1 MEVDQEKID
10 EVVMGL
16 MKLTM
21 FEEAGITR
29 SWKGYAW
36 DVLDRLHVKGWI
48 HDPRSKTRSV
58 VITDMGKAK
67 ASEFC
72 ARHFGKSV

>member
-29 SWKGYAW
+29 SWKGE
-36 DVLDRLHVKGWI
+36 
-48 HDPRSKTRSV
+48 V
-58 VITDMGKAK
+58 V
-67 ASEFC
+67 
-72 ARHFGKSV
+72 